1 MKKLFLFSC
10 LMMLSIVAVAQ
21 NEKVGNDLVIK
32 NGVGTVVERVSATEN
47 TEMKFD
53 AKGNKLS
60 IKQDGGTKDIA
71 LDQVKTISAVPAF
84 RLVSQDKF
92 VYTST
97 APITLHFKLTVNDQG
112 EMKPASGESV
122 TFTANKGTL
131 APITATTNDNGVA
144 TVVYTPKAY
153 FWEPGF
159 SDIIQGLYTFTDNGG
174 NVSRYTARTYVE
186 YNGDYTIECLTP
198 DLKLGPN
205 EEAEA
210 IFAVYEVSPSG
221 KKPYTGATIE
231 FSAPEGFIS
240 TQSPTTD
247 AFGMARVTFHND
259 GDDAKEYPVTARFW
273 VHNDNGGLYTGTAT
287 AKFITLNYQ
296 LEALTPKLAVRNDG
310 SEQDCFFTLY
320 EYHNGKW
327 NVSEKEVEAKFE
339 ATGVTLTKTS
349 DMNRGYGFITNF
361 TVGKSF
367 NQGSITAKC
376 DIPLECGKVWQG
388 AATTELVLD
397 DYLFTRISP
406 DGGNPAYVYAEE
418 SEDVVFLLTKLVNG
432 QYQFCPGMEVKFECQ
447 EGGTLS
453 STLVKTDADGLATT
467 SFQLNKDEDHATVYV
482 NCSFADEYGIW
493 HVYEEDIEFELTP
506 YRLEPVRKKVAVRN
520 DGSEHSCEFNLYE
533 YKNGQWENSKEV
545 VEVDFEA
552 TGVTLSNTSDMYEG
566 HGATATFTAGK
577 SFQEGTVKATCDIQ
591 LDNGRVWK
599 GKATV
604 ELVPDD
610 YKFSLVA
617 PEADIAAIQSFA
629 TVAFTLE
636 KQVNGQYQPCEGHEI
651 SFESDGGTF
660 SSSCVKTDT
669 DGHAVTLFTIN
680 DDANQANVFARCS
693 FIDEND
699 VYHNFKEKVT
709 FFIPPYRLTRGT
721 PELHMKKSDKKTTVG
736 FQLLERKDGK
746 WVAYPN
752 KKLFFSATN
761 GSVNPDYALTNE
773 NGICQPEFI
782 PSEDATEGSVTA
794 TTEDI
799 AIQFD
804 DGRYIIW
811 NQSQTVLIIITDDG
825 GGEEPCVVDDP
836 DLQKANQQDNSYVV
850 KNTKTGETVTRPYN
864 PDYSEW
870 TMTPD
875 VIKFQL
881 NDEEVD
887 EQGYPNTKGMLYG
900 FVPLTMRGVVLFL
913 TGQQFEN
920 TPGAKVGF
928 GVYDGLY
935 VSTDFM
941 SSSGEGGS
949 MTTEGE
955 IKPDGKSKIMIRKPC
970 TQKVINKSRAPGDE
984 QEDDY
989 TGEYELLYYLV
1000 FTTNAYN
1007 PETEQSE
1014 EVELEVYGKGTMKM
1028 HVPSVTSFVARTEKD
1043 WVRVGESTKV
1053 TLEQYYEE
1061 GATWDWNDVQIVGQ
1075 STDYSKARNGEDEGF
1090 FSWDAATQTLTSLKS
1105 NDNKYVWVY
1114 LGLKSKPGVK
1124 APVQVATGE
1133 GWKYTMIKTSK
1144 EEISCK
1150 ANSYPDFSFDWSPK
1164 ESENEKMDFNALELD
1179 PDCVPAGYFQ
1189 FPTSYA
1195 SQGWPVHVSSNC
1207 APGEYTLRFRV
1218 KSNHDVNCTM
1228 KFVVTP
1234 AED

>member
-1 MKKLFLFSC
+1 MKQKTFLARAAMTLLLAVLGSIGAWAQNKTAYEPVIVIWLNDGNSRQVLFDEMPVFTFDNGVVTLKGEETEQSWPLGNMNKLTFS
-10 LMMLSIVAVAQ
+10 LNKVLIKGDVNKDGIVDEADIQEINNYIFGNPSANIQKSDVDINGDDLVNVADIVETVKELEYFGQYIVPVAQ

-32 NGVGTVVERVSATEN
+32 NGAGTVVERVSATES
-47 TEMKFD
+47 TEIKFD

-60 IKQDGGTKDIA
+60 IKQGDDTKDIS

-97 APITLHFKLTVNDQG
+97 APITLHFKLTVNVQG
-112 EMKPASGESV
+112 EMKPVSGGAITVS
-122 TFTANKGTL
+122 ANKGKLSSKTV
-131 APITATTNDNGVA
+131 TTNDNGVA

-153 FWEPGF
+153 LWEPGF
-159 SDIIQGLYTFTDNGG
+159 DDVIKALYTYTDNGG

-198 DLKLGPN
+198 DQKLGPN

-221 KKPYTGATIE
+221 KKPYTGASIE
-231 FSAPEGFIS
+231 FSAPEGFIT
-240 TQSPTTD
+240 TQSTVTD

-273 VHNDNGGLYTGTAT
+273 VHNDSGGLYTGTAT

-327 NVSEKEVEAKFE
+327 NVSEKETEAKFE

-367 NQGSITAKC
+367 NQGSVTAKC
-376 DIPLECGKVWQG
+376 DIPLESGKVWQG
-388 AATTELVLD
+388 VATTELVLD
-397 DYLFTRISP
+397 DYLFYRAIP
-406 DGGNPAYVYAEE
+406 VDAEADIYPE
-418 SEDVVFLLTKLVNG
+418 QSQDLVFTLVKLVNG
-432 QYQFCPGMEVKFECQ
+432 QPQPCQGKEVKFDSQ
-447 EGGTLS
+447 GGTL
-453 STLVKTDADGLATT
+453 TNTIVKTDAKGEATT
-467 SFQLNKDEDHATVYV
+467 TFQLNKDEDYATVFV
-482 NCSFADEYGIW
+482 NCSFADEHGIW
-493 HVYEEDIEFELTP
+493 HVYEEDVEFELTP

-520 DGSEHSCEFNLYE
+520 DGSENSCEFNLYE

-545 VEVDFEA
+545 VEVHFEA

-591 LDNGRVWK
+591 LDNGRVWE

-610 YKFSLVA
+610 YKFSLA
-617 PEADIAAIQSFA
+617 DPKADIAAIQSFA

-660 SSSCVKTDT
+660 SSSCVKTDA

-699 VYHNFKEKVT
+699 VYHNFKEKVI
-709 FFIPPYRLTRGT
+709 FFIPPYWLTRGT
-721 PELHMKKSDKKTTVG
+721 SEHHMKKSDKKTTVG

-773 NGICQPEFI
+773 NGICQPEFF

-794 TTEDI
+794 TTESI

-804 DGRYIIW
+804 DGRYINW
-811 NQSQTVLIIITDDG
+811 NQSQTVPIIITDDG
-825 GGEEPCVVDDP
+825 GGEGPGGGGESPCGDEISDKDLKKANELGLNTYMIDGKVTKLDGPDDMIEWSVTEDIEGNRFNAVNWFKEDPVYYTTAWGTIYGFP
-836 DLQKANQQDNSYVV
+836 DDMYGEEIYVSEGSGMFISFGAFIDPAGGYTETNVIDFTTENIQKAVYRLCKEAD
-850 KNTKTGETVTRPYN
+850 GG
-864 PDYSEW
+864 
-870 TMTPD
+870 
-875 VIKFQL
+875 IFAIA
-881 NDEEVD
+881 
-887 EQGYPNTKGMLYG
+887 
-900 FVPLTMRGVVLFL
+900 FVRS
-913 TGQQFEN
+913 
-920 TPGAKVGF
+920 K
-928 GVYDGLY
+928 
-935 VSTDFM
+935 
-941 SSSGEGGS
+941 
-949 MTTEGE
+949 
-955 IKPDGKSKIMIRKPC
+955 DGK
-970 TQKVINKSRAPGDE
+970 
-984 QEDDY
+984 
-989 TGEYELLYYLV
+989 
-1000 FTTNAYN
+1000 
-1007 PETEQSE
+1007 
-1014 EVELEVYGKGTMKM
+1014 
-1028 HVPSVTSFVARTEKD
+1028 
-1043 WVRVGESTKV
+1043 
-1053 TLEQYYEE
+1053 E
-1061 GATWDWNDVQIVGQ
+1061 GMF
-1075 STDYSKARNGEDEGF
+1075 K
-1090 FSWDAATQTLTSLKS
+1090 
-1105 NDNKYVWVY
+1105 
-1114 LGLKSKPGVK
+1114 VK
-1124 APVQVATGE
+1124 AKPAP
-1133 GWKYTMIKTSK
+1133 
-1144 EEISCK
+1144 
-1150 ANSYPDFSFDWSPK
+1150 ANSRS
-1164 ESENEKMDFNALELD
+1164 
-1179 PDCVPAGYFQ
+1179 
-1189 FPTSYA
+1189 
-1195 SQGWPVHVSSNC
+1195 
-1207 APGEYTLRFRV
+1207 RV
-1218 KSNHDVNCTM
+1218 R
-1228 KFVVTP
+1228 
-1234 AED
+1234 